1 MILFLRKQGANLEVE
16 LAQVTTLLQ
25 LTLYLIELASPTFC
39 LSQRLMLVVS
49 VLFWVTWFGCDFEQ
63 IVSVLIFFHNLPKLF
78 YLIQAQTRLHN
89 LLRTL
94 LVVSLHLVTARDVVF
109 DSCLKIQQYNLVF
122 LRFDLAAV
130 EMAVT
135 FIQTN

>member
-1 MILFLRKQGANLEVE
+1 
-16 LAQVTTLLQ
+16 
-25 LTLYLIELASPTFC
+25 
-39 LSQRLMLVVS
+39 MLVVS
-49 VLFWVTWFGCDFEQ
+49 VLFWVTLFGCDFKQ

-78 YLIQAQTRLHN
+78 DLIQAQTRLHN

-135 FIQTN
+135 LLQNN

>member
-1 MILFLRKQGANLEVE
+1 
-16 LAQVTTLLQ
+16 
-25 LTLYLIELASPTFC
+25 
-39 LSQRLMLVVS
+39 MLVVS
-49 VLFWVTWFGCDFEQ
+49 VLFWVTLFGCDFEQ

-78 YLIQAQTRLHN
+78 DLIQAQARLHN

-94 LVVSLHLVTARDVVF
+94 LIVSLHLVTARDVVF

-135 FIQTN
+135 LLQTN

>member
-25 LTLYLIELASPTFC
+25 LTLYLIELTSPTFG
-39 LSQRLMLVVS
+39 LSQRLMIVVS